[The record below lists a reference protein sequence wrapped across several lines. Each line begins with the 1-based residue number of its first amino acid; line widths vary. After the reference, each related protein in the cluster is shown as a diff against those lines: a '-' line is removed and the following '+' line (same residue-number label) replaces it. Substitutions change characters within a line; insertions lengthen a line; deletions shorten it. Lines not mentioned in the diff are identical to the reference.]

1 MGLNMLFLNGHARKT
16 GDNAVSP
23 VVGVMLMLAVT
34 IIIASV
40 VSAFA
45 GNAISGT
52 QKAPSANTEIHI
64 RNGGTY
70 DTSYFSIQILGAS
83 EPIATKNLKLV
94 TSWSAADGSGAVIT
108 GGNTTYARQAVANTD
123 DGSVLVTSF
132 GVPTG
137 FGAGVGDWADATSHP
152 AGAQWG
158 NYTWLAGTTCS
169 DSPSSDY
176 GTSDYEY
183 SGTHAGLDPLQAI
196 LGGKWNAL
204 RQGDLVTVRVIHIPS
219 GKAIVDQ
226 QVAVEG

>member
-1 MGLNMLFLNGHARKT
+1 MSKKPGGYCPFRKREKK
-16 GDNAVSP
+16 
-23 VVGVMLMLAVT
+23 
-34 IIIASV
+34 
-40 VSAFA
+40 
-45 GNAISGT
+45 
-52 QKAPSANTEIHI
+52 Q
-64 RNGGTY
+64 
-70 DTSYFSIQILGAS
+70 Q
-83 EPIATKNLKLV
+83 ATKNLKLV

-152 AGAQWG
+152 AGAHWG

-183 SGTHAGLDPLQAI
+183 SGTHAGLDPMQAI

-219 GKAIVDQ
+219 GNIPYAKIYQ
-226 QVAVEG
+226 LLTLKF